1 MENLERGYF
10 NTDHSIGKGK
20 YEDLYTMDPALFN
33 TAASSSQDPN
43 SHQDLDNI
51 LGGSFMDQ
59 LGSGSG
65 LMSAGFNPWDGQGTS
80 YSPYPDMSYTHALPN
95 DEQGAGLGGGPIPNE
110 YGQSFSEHHDAGM
123 QAVPYSQNQSTVQMD
138 GSKAPTVTKSVENT
152 IVADVAAKRKSEAA
166 ASAIDGAQPKP
177 KKKRGPRKTK
187 QKTEE
192 EKRAK
197 EERKLERNRM
207 AASKCRQKKKVATEQ
222 MMDDFNELERQNH
235 WMKACLEEAKQDRNN
250 ILALLLEHKSCGHAA
265 VDKCLE
271 SQLARIA
278 GEFEDPQPADT
289 TMFGMDDDTL
299 QFVNSNAS
307 SPSNESQNTSRR
319 NSIAMSRS
327 GSNASHQKSSTV
339 SDLPQSWPTAGY
351 QNWQEQFSM
360 AQGYQQQPMSEPSKA
375 SRHHSPSSSSAA
387 ETSMSRQNSSRT
399 SVSEEHDHQRNSN
412 DSGISEIDTPP
423 EERNKTMSDSPVD
436 EAISLAAQDRVL
448 RSRGPHIMMANQRI
462 SSMHPRMHGPA
473 DLQDRSKFL
482 AQTGL

>member
-20 YEDLYTMDPALFN
+20 YEDIYTMDPALFN
-33 TAASSSQDPN
+33 SSASILQDPN

-51 LGGSFMDQ
+51 LGGCFMDQ

-65 LMSAGFNPWDGQGTS
+65 MMSAGFNPWDGQETS
-80 YSPYPDMSYTHALPN
+80 YSPYPDMSYTQALPVN
-95 DEQGAGLGGGPIPNE
+95 QQGAGLGGEPIPNG
-110 YGQSFSEHHDAGM
+110 YGQSFPEHRNAGM
-123 QAVPYSQNQSTVQMD
+123 QAAPYSQNQSTVQMNALE
-138 GSKAPTVTKSVENT
+138 APTGIKFGENT
-152 IVADVAAKRKSEAA
+152 IVAETAAKRKSEVV
-166 ASAIDGAQPKP
+166 ASTIDGTQPKP

-235 WMKACLEEAKQDRNN
+235 WMKACLEEAKQERNN
-250 ILALLLEHKSCGHAA
+250 ILALLLEHKACGHAA

-278 GEFEDPQPADT
+278 GEFEDPQPVDT
-289 TMFGMDDDTL
+289 TMFDIDDTRE
-299 QFVNSNAS
+299 FVNSNAS
-307 SPSNESQNTSRR
+307 SPSSESQNTSRR
-319 NSIAMSRS
+319 NSMAMSRS

-339 SDLPQSWPTAGY
+339 SDPPQSWPTTGY
-351 QNWQEQFSM
+351 QNWQEQFGM
-360 AQGYQQQPMSEPSKA
+360 AQGYQQQLTSEPSKA
-375 SRHHSPSSSSAA
+375 SRHHSSSSSSSA
-387 ETSMSRQNSSRT
+387 ETRMSRQNSSRT
-399 SVSEEHDHQRNSN
+399 SVSEERDHQRNSN

-423 EERNKTMSDSPVD
+423 EERKKTMSESPID

-448 RSRGPHIMMANQRI
+448 RSRGPHRMLANQRI
-462 SSMHPRMHGPA
+462 SNMHSAIHGPT
-473 DLQDRSKFL
+473 DLQDPSKFL
-482 AQTGL
+482 AQVGL